1 MDLIAGMGSYGYGE
15 VHVRVDPATGL
26 RAIVAIHSTQ
36 LGPALGGCRFIHYD
50 HEDAAITDAL
60 RLARGMTSKAALAG
74 LNLGGGKSVIIKPR
88 GDFDR
93 VALFRAF
100 GEFVDNLGGRYITAE
115 DSGTSIADMEAIRQR
130 TRHVTG
136 IDPANG
142 GSGDPSPFTALG
154 VRRGIE
160 ACVAHKLGRDT
171 LDGVH
176 VAVQGVGH
184 VGYYLCRELH
194 QSGAR
199 LTVCDVEPARAER
212 ARTEFGAKVVSNDA
226 IFDVEADVFA
236 PCALGAVLDDRNI
249 PRLRVA
255 VVAGAANNQLAEPRH
270 GDAIRARG
278 IAYAPDYAINAGGLI
293 NVALEVE
300 GYDPLVARERTLKI
314 RDTIAEILR
323 RADAEKTNPEHVAD
337 RMVAERLE
345 RARR

>member
-26 RAIVAIHSTQ
+26 RAIVAIHSTL

-50 HEDAAITDAL
+50 DEGSAFTDAL

-93 VALFRAF
+93 EALFRSF
-100 GEFVDNLGGRYITAE
+100 GEFIDNLAGRYITAE
-115 DSGTSIADMEAIRQR
+115 DSGTSISDMECIRQR
-130 TRHVTG
+130 TRFVTG
-136 IDPANG
+136 IAPANG

-160 ACVAHKLGRDT
+160 ACVAHRLGREG

-194 QSGAR
+194 ACGAR

-212 ARTEFGAKVVSNDA
+212 AKVEFGAKVVSNDA
-226 IFDVEADVFA
+226 ILDVEADVFA
-236 PCALGAVLDDRNI
+236 PCALGAVFDDKNI
-249 PRLRVA
+249 PRLRVG

-270 GDAIRARG
+270 GEALRARG

-293 NVALEVE
+293 NVSLEIE
-300 GYDPLVARERTLKI
+300 GYDPAVARERTLKI
-314 RDTIAEILR
+314 RDTIAEVLR
-323 RADAEKTNPEHVAD
+323 RADAEGVTPERIAD